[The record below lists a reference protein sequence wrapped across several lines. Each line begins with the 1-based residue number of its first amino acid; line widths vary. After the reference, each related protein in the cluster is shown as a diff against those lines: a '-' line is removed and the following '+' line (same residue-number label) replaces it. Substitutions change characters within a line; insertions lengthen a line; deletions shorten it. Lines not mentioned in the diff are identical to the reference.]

1 MATTKKEAAAPAPA
15 PKAAPAP
22 APAAPAVS
30 EERFAAL
37 EAKVDDLIKRL
48 AKLMSF

>member
-1 MATTKKEAAAPAPA
+1 METTKKEAAAPAPT
-15 PKAAPAP
+15 P

-37 EAKVDDLIKRL
+37 EAKVDGLI
-48 AKLMSF
+48 AKLARSMSL

>member
-1 MATTKKEAAAPAPA
+1 MATTKKEAAAPAP
-15 PKAAPAP
+15 KAAP

-30 EERFAAL
+30 EERVAAL

-48 AKLMSF
+48 AKKMSF